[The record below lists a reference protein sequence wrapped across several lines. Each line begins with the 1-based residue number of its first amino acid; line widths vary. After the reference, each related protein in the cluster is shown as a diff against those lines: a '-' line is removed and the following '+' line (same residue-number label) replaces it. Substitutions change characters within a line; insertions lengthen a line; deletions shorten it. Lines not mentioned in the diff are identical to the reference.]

1 MLKGEVKILD
11 ATIRK
16 IINWRN
22 KIFNI
27 IAYNLENIIP
37 VVALLAMSLY
47 LRILLQMVGQAWI
60 KTIAHTA
67 TLALLPILTYII
79 TSVISGNIALSLGMV
94 GALSIVRFRNPV
106 RSPLELSVYFAAITM
121 GIAAAVSMKWLVLLV
136 SSVTLVAFTLYVVN
150 LLVKFVTGKPFFITS
165 FSEGNALSTLLVV
178 AKEKITSLDV
188 DDSLTSKMTTE
199 FEVSYTLA
207 SADFER
213 LKNIEASITPV
224 EIITSV
230 QLNR

>member
-1 MLKGEVKILD
+1 
-11 ATIRK
+11 
-16 IINWRN
+16 
-22 KIFNI
+22 
-27 IAYNLENIIP
+27 
-37 VVALLAMSLY
+37 MSLY

-121 GIAAAVSMKWLVLLV
+121 GIAAAVSMKWLVILV
-136 SSVTLVAFTLYVVN
+136 SSVTLVALTLYVVN
-150 LLVKFVTGKPFFITS
+150 LLVKSLTGKPFFITS

-188 DDSLTSKMTTE
+188 DDTLTSKMRTE
-199 FEVSYTLA
+199 SEVTYTLA

-213 LKNIEASITPV
+213 LKNIEASIAQV